1 VTVYTLRYDKRP
13 WTLNTERSGAS
24 RGNGGRFGR
33 SKLTGEWR
41 QKFAELAE
49 GLAPLRS
56 ATITVLPEVRN
67 RVMPD
72 TGACIGAA
80 KAAIDGLVDA
90 GVLPDDGPKY
100 VRRLTF
106 LAPVVTGT
114 DALVLRI
121 EGDRA

>member
-1 VTVYTLRYDKRP
+1 VTTYTLRYERRP
-13 WTLNTERSGAS
+13 PTLNVERQQ
-24 RGNGGRFGR
+24 NRFLRAAWG
-33 SKLTGEWR
+33 KEWR
-41 QKFAELAE
+41 AEFARQAAN
-49 GLAPLRS
+49 LAPLTS
-56 ATITVLPEVRN
+56 IEVTVLPELRN
-67 RVMPD
+67 RSSQPD

>member
-1 VTVYTLRYDKRP
+1 MSVYTLRHERRP
-13 WTLNTERSGAS
+13 WSLNVERQ
-24 RGNGGRFGR
+24 GNRWKR
-33 SKLTGEWR
+33 
-41 QKFAELAE
+41 AELVKDWRYAFAC
-49 GLAPLRS
+49 LATNVPRLTHIS
-56 ATITVLPEVRN
+56 VTVLPELKN
-67 RVMPD
+67 RSGEPD

-90 GVLPDDGPKY
+90 GVIPEDGPKY

-121 EGDRA
+121 EGERA